1 MQIHIHSWTWEH
13 MYAHEKQTLYLLQ
26 SSEYQFSLVKNNIEC
41 DLKRTHR
48 IFKVTVNVL
57 LFKLKIYTWMVVVVN
72 KN

>member
-1 MQIHIHSWTWEH
+1 

-57 LFKLKIYTWMVVVVN
+57 LFKLKIDT
-72 KN
+72 